1 MKTMNDLISIY
12 LVHLRSVRQSPET
25 IRKKGENLKR
35 FSRWLLSKYQVNT
48 VTEIS
53 HERLKVWHHHLSTL
67 KNPKGYP
74 LKATSIN
81 RHIIT
86 IRGFLKYLA
95 KDGYVQASLQDV
107 LPYLQEPKKLPGSVL
122 PHAQVKKLLS
132 KISTNTSE
140 GYRNRTMLELLYSSG
155 IRANELLSLDVGDV
169 NFSHETA
176 QVQGK
181 GSKERMVPIGK
192 TARRFLESYIVAI
205 RPYLLKDKSEKA
217 LFPGKDGKRLSY
229 AAFRRAIV
237 SIIETAGFD
246 DVTAHTFRRSCT
258 TELIRS
264 GANMY
269 HVKELLGHE
278 SLDTLKH
285 YAKLTILDLKKT
297 HKKCHPREKDS
308 R

>member
-1 MKTMNDLISIY
+1 MKTINDYITIY
-12 LVHLRSVRQSPET
+12 LIYLKSIRQSPET
-25 IRKKGENLKR
+25 IRKKREYLKR
-35 FSRWLLSKYQVNT
+35 FSKWLLEKYQVKIVGDIN
-48 VTEIS
+48 
-53 HERLKVWHHHLSTL
+53 HEKLKNWHQHLSTL

-74 LKATSIN
+74 LQATTIN
-81 RHIIT
+81 RHLVT

-95 KDGYVQASLQDV
+95 KDSTVQSSLQEA

-122 PHAQVKKLLS
+122 PHAQVKKLLT
-132 KISTNTSE
+132 KISTNSTE
-140 GYRNRTMLELLYSSG
+140 GHRNRTMLELLYSSG
-155 IRANELLSLDVGDV
+155 IRANELLYLNVADI

-176 QVQGK
+176 FIQGK
-181 GSKERMVPIGK
+181 GDKERMVPIGN
-192 TARRFLESYIVAI
+192 TARRFLESYIVAV
-205 RPYLLKDKSEKA
+205 RPYLLQDRAEKA
-217 LFPGKDGKRLSY
+217 LFPGKNGKRLSY

-237 SIIETAGFD
+237 SIVDNAGFD